1 MAIEFETL
9 MLYFVYS
16 LIVGAA
22 IGVYYDVFR
31 IVRIVLPKSV
41 ALIFV
46 EDMIFCISA
55 GVIMSVFIFNA
66 GFGIVRGYAVV
77 GAGIGF
83 TVYYL
88 TIGKLVYRLSELI
101 INFLRKAL
109 RFIAGLIA
117 APFVAA
123 AKGLVRLLRFF
134 ARLYRQRRILRFAVN
149 DAARGF
155 RLCRF

>member
-9 MLYFVYS
+9 MLFFVYS

-31 IVRIVLPKSV
+31 IIRIVLPKSLV
-41 ALIFV
+41 LIFF
-46 EDMIFCISA
+46 EDLIFCVSA
-55 GVIMSVFIFNA
+55 GAFMSIFIFNA
-66 GFGIVRGYAVV
+66 GFGIVRGYAVI

-101 INFLRKAL
+101 IGFLRKAL

-123 AKGLVRLLRFF
+123 AKGLKQLTGYLR
-134 ARLYRQRRILRFAVN
+134 RVIRQKLILKSAM
-149 DAARGF
+149 DEAAQGF
-155 RLCRF
+155 RLCRI

>member
-1 MAIEFETL
+1 MAIDFETL
-9 MLYFVYS
+9 MLFFVYS

-31 IVRIVLPKSV
+31 IIRIVLPKSV
-41 ALIFV
+41 VLIFF
-46 EDMIFCISA
+46 EDLIFCLSA
-55 GVIMSVFIFNA
+55 GAIMSVFIFNA
-66 GFGIVRGYAVV
+66 GFGIVRGYAVL

-101 INFLRKAL
+101 IDFLRKAL

-123 AKGLVRLLRFF
+123 VKGLKKLLHYLVRQI
-134 ARLYRQRRILRFAVN
+134 RQRQILRWAI
-149 DAARGF
+149 DEAAQGF
-155 RLCRF
+155 RLCKS

>member
-9 MLYFVYS
+9 MLFFVYS

-31 IVRIVLPKSV
+31 IIRIVLPKSV
-41 ALIFV
+41 VLIFF
-46 EDMIFCISA
+46 EDLIFCLSA

-66 GFGIVRGYAVV
+66 GFGIVRGYAVI
-77 GAGIGF
+77 GTGIGF

-88 TIGKLVYRLSELI
+88 TIGKIVYRLSEI
-101 INFLRKAL
+101 IIDFLRKAI

-123 AKGLVRLLRFF
+123 AKGIIKLLRY
-134 ARLYRQRRILRFAVN
+134 LCRILRQRQILKSAI
-149 DAARGF
+149 DESAQGF
-155 RLCRF
+155 RLCKF